1 MSADFRLTSVL
12 LRVAWIDGRIAIP
25 RVLTAQAKA
34 RNMPLVFYQLF
45 IADVLRNRL
54 RRMYI
59 RDAGHN
65 ALPPATSG
73 RP

>member
-1 MSADFRLTSVL
+1 
-12 LRVAWIDGRIAIP
+12 
-25 RVLTAQAKA
+25 
-34 RNMPLVFYQLF
+34 MPLVFYQLF